1 LCWHAHRNGQ
11 GMHVFLRSD
20 PSQTGVV
27 TKRDGKRIR
36 VDFGYF
42 TIQTHELLQR
52 FDCFGANVSQVYPD
66 ELSLALQ
73 TQRTSC
79 GDRMHKQTLDFGEI
93 EPLEVSKPKR
103 PGQAGLGSLG
113 SIGGAEAD
121 GAAAAA
127 AAAAAGGAHPR
138 VFYDDA
144 SRAAQEAAD
153 AALAR
158 RLAMLPPGE
167 ELPPAALQEESDAAL
182 ARSLA
187 SMPAAAAAAPAA
199 DNGSYQP
206 GWGER
211 PDPHQRQQQ
220 MQELDFDSVG
230 ETAWGL
236 HGAVPLMRA
245 VGRVLNEM
253 HRPVEV
259 YKVRKSPFVFEPL
272 ALFINAKNDL
282 ILPRQARDKHKKG

>member
-1 LCWHAHRNGQ
+1 
-11 GMHVFLRSD
+11 
-20 PSQTGVV
+20 
-27 TKRDGKRIR
+27 
-36 VDFGYF
+36 
-42 TIQTHELLQR
+42 
-52 FDCFGANVSQVYPD
+52 
-66 ELSLALQ
+66 
-73 TQRTSC
+73 
-79 GDRMHKQTLDFGEI
+79 MHKQTLDFGEI

-113 SIGGAEAD
+113 SIGGVEAD
-121 GAAAAA
+121 GAAAAT

-158 RLAMLPPGE
+158 RLAMLAPGE

-187 SMPAAAAAAPAA
+187 SMPAAAAATAAA

-211 PDPHQRQQQ
+211 PDPHQR
-220 MQELDFDSVG
+220 
-230 ETAWGL
+230 
-236 HGAVPLMRA
+236 
-245 VGRVLNEM
+245 
-253 HRPVEV
+253 
-259 YKVRKSPFVFEPL
+259 
-272 ALFINAKNDL
+272 NASS
-282 ILPRQARDKHKKG
+282 R